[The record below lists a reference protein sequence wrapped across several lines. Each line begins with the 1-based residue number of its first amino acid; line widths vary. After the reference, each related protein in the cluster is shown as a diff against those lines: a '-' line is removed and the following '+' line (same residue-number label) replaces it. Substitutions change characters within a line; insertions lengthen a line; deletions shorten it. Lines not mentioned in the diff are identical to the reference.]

1 MSKTKTTTYR
11 LVLSAMF
18 IAVGIVLPFVTG
30 QIQQIGNMLLP
41 MHLPVFLCGMICGWQ
56 YGAVVGFATP
66 LLRSMLFGMPVIF
79 PNAVSM
85 AFELAVYGLV
95 AGLIYGISG
104 RKNVLSVYTAM
115 IPAMLIGRAVWGV
128 VQTVILSF
136 GDSPFTWKMFVA
148 GAFVN
153 AVPGIILQLVLVPA
167 IMTVLRYTV
176 YKKEWK
182 D

>member
-1 MSKTKTTTYR
+1 
-11 LVLSAMF
+11 
-18 IAVGIVLPFVTG
+18 
-30 QIQQIGNMLLP
+30 
-41 MHLPVFLCGMICGWQ
+41 
-56 YGAVVGFATP
+56 
-66 LLRSMLFGMPVIF
+66 
-79 PNAVSM
+79 
-85 AFELAVYGLV
+85 
-95 AGLIYGISG
+95 
-104 RKNVLSVYTAM
+104 M
-115 IPAMLIGRAVWGV
+115 IPAMLMGRAMWGV